1 MIPSAL
7 VHVALYP
14 LNATPR
20 FLACVT
26 GQCLLFEP
34 LLGRGGKQREGG
46 RGLPRSLKSAVDSL
60 PLPFYHP
67 YEAMLSFTSHADLHV
82 ASMCLLL
89 WASFWSLLYPSG
101 GGGVNSRNLCKS
113 GYVRNPCN
121 AGSVRNSCKSGYVRN
136 PTHVAAIPRTIFYA
150 PCCLKSQHWQAV
162 SMSRDPCT
170 RLAFAL
176 VGTAG

>member
-101 GGGVNSRNLCKS
+101 GGGLIPVTCVSPGMS
-113 GYVRNPCN
+113 GTRVMQ
-121 AGSVRNSCKSGYVRN
+121 GLSVTRVSPGMSVTPHMLQPYPGRFFT
-136 PTHVAAIPRTIFYA
+136 P
-150 PCCLKSQHWQAV
+150 LAV
-162 SMSRDPCT
+162 
-170 RLAFAL
+170 
-176 VGTAG
+176 